1 MKGILATILFVVS
14 SAAAADRPNIV
25 YIMCDELAYYELS
38 HMGNPYIKTPN
49 IDKMAAEGL
58 RFTSALAAS
67 PVCAP
72 LRGCLMTGKHAGH
85 ASVRANDGGTDR
97 KSVV

>member
-85 ASVRANDGGTDR
+85 ASVRANDGGT
-97 KSVV
+97 